1 MGENKLSKLNRIR
14 PYELLKYFLKKVA
27 NIHMDFYKNVHLL
40 VRKLKIYSEERRWSI
55 PTFS

>member
-40 VRKLKIYSEERRWSI
+40 VRKLKIYSEERR
-55 PTFS
+55 

>member
-14 PYELLKYFLKKVA
+14 PYEFLNIFKKVA
-27 NIHMDFYKNVHLL
+27 YIHMDFNKNVHLL